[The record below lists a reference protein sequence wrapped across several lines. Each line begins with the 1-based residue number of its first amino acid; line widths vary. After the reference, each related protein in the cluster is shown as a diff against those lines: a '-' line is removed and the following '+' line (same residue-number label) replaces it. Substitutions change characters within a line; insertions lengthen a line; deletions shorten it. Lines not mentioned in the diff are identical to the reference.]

1 MKEDKL
7 RPGENGNQEVAESR
21 EANKTVYRAPRLYVA
36 GKTVDLLRGGNM
48 GSLEDF
54 AKRFKSASSG

>member
-7 RPGENGNQEVAESR
+7 RPGENGNQKVAESR
-21 EANKTVYRAPRLYVA
+21 EAKTVYRAPRLYVA
-36 GKTVDLLRGGNM
+36 GKTVDLLRGGNA

-54 AKRFKSASSG
+54 AKRFKSAASG